1 MELEGEIKG
10 GEGGERE
17 RMRFVSTH
25 GLSVVGFC
33 ASCGRERQEGIEERG
48 KNGGKEGGKKKK
60 KEHLGEDGE
69 GQGCAWGAG
78 KKNLPFFLRRPPFT
92 LPAIP
97 L

>member
-25 GLSVVGFC
+25 GLSAVGFC

-48 KNGGKEGGKKKK
+48 KNGGKEGEK
-60 KEHLGEDGE
+60 
-69 GQGCAWGAG
+69 
-78 KKNLPFFLRRPPFT
+78 
-92 LPAIP
+92 
-97 L
+97 